1 MTSWSLRRLRK
12 FFVALS
18 NILIVFVIIP
28 RSIAISQSKREGH
41 TTPQSIFIIANV
53 SPRRN
58 FEFDA
63 PSEHI
68 LPKILQKE
76 VVLGGAE
83 WLQMGLKIFLEHF
96 YIYNLFLQTCLEP

>member
-1 MTSWSLRRLRK
+1 MGGLDLGRPRK
-12 FFVALS
+12 IFGALPDM
-18 NILIVFVIIP
+18 LIMFGDIP
-28 RSIAISQSKREGH
+28 RSIAIYQSKREGH

-68 LPKILQKE
+68 LPKILQKG
-76 VVLGGAE
+76 VVLGGPE
-83 WLQMGLKIFLEHF
+83 WLQMGLKIF
-96 YIYNLFLQTCLEP
+96 